1 MELWESSYKMRFG
14 LVSEGGESP
23 ATWNRGKENS
33 RPRKLQV
40 QNLSRSKRGMC
51 RMQRQTG
58 VASEQEACVIP
69 SDVRRGT
76 RS

>member
-1 MELWESSYKMRFG
+1 
-14 LVSEGGESP
+14 
-23 ATWNRGKENS
+23 
-33 RPRKLQV
+33 
-40 QNLSRSKRGMC
+40 MC

-58 VASEQEACVIP
+58 VASKQEACVIP